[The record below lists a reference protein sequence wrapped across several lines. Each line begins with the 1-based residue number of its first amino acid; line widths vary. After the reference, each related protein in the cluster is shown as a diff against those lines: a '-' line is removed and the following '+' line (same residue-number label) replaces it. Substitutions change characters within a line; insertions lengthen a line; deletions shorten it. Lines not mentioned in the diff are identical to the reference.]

1 MMQENKVF
9 EWKVFVRFV
18 ERKFELVSDL
28 ASHPVLDAIAE
39 DLVTG
44 ALQWRDKK
52 GHPVNPS
59 KSPLA
64 VTKSFL
70 LPSEVNARPI
80 MAIWQ
85 LDWNPKLEL
94 GLTAQEEYT
103 QFGWKG
109 ALKLEEIRLR
119 TSLKARGISLHKTGR
134 AERLRDY
141 ARKHGIVNK
150 SGEVPSVGSIRNAV
164 FY

>member
-1 MMQENKVF
+1 MQDTKVF

-18 ERKFELVSDL
+18 ERNFELVSDL
-28 ASHPVLDAIAE
+28 ASQPVLDAIAE

-52 GHPVNPS
+52 GHPVKPS
-59 KSPLA
+59 KSTLA

-80 MAIWQ
+80 MATWQ

-103 QFGWKG
+103 QFGWTG
-109 ALKLEEIRLR
+109 ALKLEEKRLR
-119 TSLKARGISLHKTGR
+119 ATLKAKGISLHKTGR
-134 AERLRDY
+134 AELLRVY
-141 ARKHGIVNK
+141 AQKHGIVNK

>member
-1 MMQENKVF
+1 MMQETKVF

-44 ALQWRDKK
+44 ALQWRDKN
-52 GHPVNPS
+52 GHPVKPS

-80 MAIWQ
+80 MATWQ

-103 QFGWKG
+103 QFGWTG
-109 ALKLEEIRLR
+109 ALKLEEKRLR
-119 TSLKARGISLHKTGR
+119 ATLKAKGISLHKTGR
-134 AERLRDY
+134 AELLRVY
-141 ARKHGIVNK
+141 AQKHGLVNK

>member
-1 MMQENKVF
+1 VGVLQYADGLH
-9 EWKVFVRFV
+9 FVWLKGSGTGFGSV
-18 ERKFELVSDL
+18 VIWLPGCLVGLVS
-28 ASHPVLDAIAE
+28 
-39 DLVTG
+39 

-52 GHPVNPS
+52 GHPVKPS

-70 LPSEVNARPI
+70 SPSEVNARPI
-80 MAIWQ
+80 MATWQ
-85 LDWNPKLEL
+85 LDWDPKLEL
-94 GLTAQEEYT
+94 GLTAQEEYE

-109 ALKLEEIRLR
+109 ALKLEEKRLQA
-119 TSLKARGISLHKTGR
+119 TLKAKGISLHKTER
-134 AERLRDY
+134 AELLRDY
-141 ARKHGIVNK
+141 ALKHGIVNK